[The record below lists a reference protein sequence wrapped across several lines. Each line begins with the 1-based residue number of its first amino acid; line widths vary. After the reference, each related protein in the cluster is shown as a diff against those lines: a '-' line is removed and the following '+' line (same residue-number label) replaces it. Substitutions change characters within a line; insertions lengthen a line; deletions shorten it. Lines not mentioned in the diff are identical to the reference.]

1 MALMP
6 GAGINVTPGLVRD
19 LLQAQR
25 PDLAALPLSR
35 VANGWDNVTFR
46 LGGSYAV
53 RLPRREEAVELII
66 KEQRHL
72 AGYALRSPVQIPAP
86 VFDGQPSGEYPWP
99 WSIVHW
105 VSGEQASVVPAALR
119 SHAAGGLA
127 AFLKGIH
134 VPAGADAPVNP
145 VRGVPLELRK
155 AAVLDRLADR
165 RRYPES
171 RQLRRIWA
179 DALAAPSWRGTA
191 LWLHGDLHAANI
203 LLESGGHLA
212 GVIDFG
218 DLGAGDPAVDYA
230 AAWLVF
236 DADGRRRFIAASG
249 SDVDAGTW
257 RRARGWALVIATAM
271 VSNSDDNAVMLA
283 SGHFAVEQLLRR

>member
-19 LLQAQR
+19 LLRAQR

-35 VANGWDNVTFR
+35 VANGWDNVIFR

-53 RLPRREEAVELII
+53 RVPRREEAVDLII
-66 KEQRHL
+66 KEQLQL
-72 AGYALRSPVQIPAP
+72 AGYALRSPVPIPAP
-86 VFDGQPSGEYPWP
+86 VFDGRPYGDYPWP
-99 WSIVHW
+99 WSIVQW
-105 VSGEQASVVPAALR
+105 VSGEQACAVPAGLR

-145 VRGVPLELRK
+145 VRGVPLEHRK
-155 AAVLDRLADR
+155 AAVLDRLTDR

-171 RQLRRIWA
+171 QRLRHVWA
-179 DALAAPSWRGTA
+179 DALAAPPWRGTA
-191 LWLHGDLHAANI
+191 VWLHGDLHAANI
-203 LLESGGHLA
+203 LLDEGGHLA

-236 DADGRRRFIAASG
+236 NVDGRRRFIAASG
-249 SDVDAGTW
+249 SDVDADTW

-271 VSNSDDNAVMLA
+271 VSNSDDNPVMRA